1 MALKGPARDGSGL
14 PSNVWGFR
22 RWNRLVALD
31 IQTGN
36 YRVFSLPKP
45 QSEALAYP
53 LWSNPPAFGVANH
66 TVYVGI
72 GAWIGEFPSQ
82 PMTAGTSVRHG
93 APSSVRVSARIHR
106 ALSLLY
112 QESWQSVNADVA
124 FWNCSVM
131 KDPSRAACPTGQAV
145 VSHGAVS
152 QNPAYF
158 NHGDVGF
165 PLLWASLLP
174 MSNADAA
181 ERAVDVARLR
191 AALRGS
197 LMMVSIAQPSAKAL
211 RSLYPGGPPFPLPGY
226 TRRGGLYWAKG

>member
-1 MALKGPARDGSGL
+1 M
-14 PSNVWGFR
+14 
-22 RWNRLVALD
+22 
-31 IQTGN
+31 
-36 YRVFSLPKP
+36 
-45 QSEALAYP
+45 
-53 LWSNPPAFGVANH
+53 
-66 TVYVGI
+66 
-72 GAWIGEFPSQ
+72 
-82 PMTAGTSVRHG
+82 
-93 APSSVRVSARIHR
+93 
-106 ALSLLY
+106 
-112 QESWQSVNADVA
+112 
-124 FWNCSVM
+124 
-131 KDPSRAACPTGQAV
+131 PTGQAV